1 MKDMFNRI
9 NLKHKIILLFTLMF
23 ALFLIVCIRNN
34 AYADDVNPNVF
45 DKGTG
50 TERNPYIIETK
61 QQLDAVRNDLSA
73 CYKLNKDLVFTEA
86 DYAEGGD
93 FYNDSKGWEP
103 IGTVDEPFKGNLDGN
118 GHIIKNIGINRSSEK
133 FNGLFGYSEGNITY
147 LGAESFHIEGRDNLG
162 CIAGMN
168 TGNISECYVTGKM
181 SILFLSIKSIFD
193 GSSGGI
199 VGVNDGTIVNCYNDA
214 DINEVITKASED
226 ANSNNIIGGVSGLN
240 RGSINNCYNNAY
252 IKGHAET
259 GGISGFV
266 CSAGTV
272 QKCYNTGNIKTY
284 SEGSGGIVGAITN
297 GNIKNCY
304 NTGEVS
310 DFSYGELSSKHGG
323 IGGIAGYMTED
334 AVIDSCY
341 NTGNIKNVYQSYP
354 NVNAAGG
361 IVGTITDGNIKNCY
375 NTGKIGG
382 TDFTGGIAGY
392 NGGYITACYNIGMI
406 EGKESY
412 YGEITGLCWKS
423 TTDCYF
429 LDRGIYGHGGIQ
441 NIKAATPC
449 SIVELKSLT
458 TYSGFDFINVWE
470 FNPENEYWLPT
481 LKGMTNYA
489 VVPEEN
495 SVEFAGGY
503 GTVSE
508 PYIIESKEQLDN
520 IRRYPKAS
528 YRLDCDIVFDEY
540 DFSEEGMFYNEG
552 EGWMPIGDDNIPFS
566 GIFDGNGHIIR
577 NIWVNRPGEQN
588 VGLFGCVT
596 GGIQKLGMVDSMIVG
611 SYSVGGIV
619 GRYNGS
625 YKEKRIS
632 NCYNTGDVRATYKKA
647 GGIVGSIL
655 SSYDLNMN
663 CYNSGNI
670 YAQSSDAGG
679 IVGYVSVVG
688 RDPSIW
694 KLSNCYN
701 VGMITGDGS
710 NVDDIVG
717 YCEVDI
723 VENCYYL
730 KEKINGVGVGK
741 YSSIPCTTKEIK
753 DKNTFLGFDF
763 DNVWTIDPSA
773 EYCLPVLKSV
783 PNYATVELENIDD
796 FERGFGTV
804 QKPYIIKT
812 KEHLN
817 NVRKYLNAYYR
828 LDADVVFEDGDFQKN
843 GIFYNNGNG
852 WEPIGNEN
860 EAFSGTL
867 DGNGHVIKNIK
878 ANREN
883 ENYAGVFGISTGKIK
898 NVDTVNLSIKGKKY
912 TGGITGENNGQIEK
926 CSVTGNIYSAQNA
939 GGVAGV
945 NKGSIENS
953 YNGAKIN
960 AEKNAG
966 GITGQNNGQIEKCS
980 VTGNIYSVQN
990 AGGVAG
996 INTGSIENSYNGAKI
1011 SAEKLAGG
1019 IAGQSSGTINCVY
1032 NICKVSSKDINGS
1045 IVGENLAEGALKACY
1060 YLDQRIAGVGKG
1072 IDDTTKFS
1080 YNNMLDKGIYSGFDF
1095 DEVWNFETES
1105 NYKLPVLRG
1114 VSNHAEMPGNSLEF
1128 SAGRGTAESPY
1139 IIKTKEELNN
1149 VRNHMDAHYKL
1160 IADIAFDEKDFEKG
1174 GLFYNEGKGWLP
1186 IGDEDNLFTGYF
1198 DGNNHM
1204 ISGLVCRRPKENNI
1218 GLFGVSGGTIKY
1230 LGMDECQITG
1240 AGNSGT
1246 IVGKNTKDGL
1256 VLDCFNRGDIVSTF
1270 GNDIGG
1276 IAGQNNGI
1284 LRNCYNSGNLN
1295 SLGGAGGIACRNY
1308 GLIELS
1314 YNTGNITAP
1323 ASAVTGAGGV
1333 AASNSGEIRR
1343 CYNTGQILMFF
1354 EKGGTA
1360 VAGGITGYNY
1370 GTVRISYNTGTIS
1383 CVQVVQT
1390 SYDFVNFGGISG
1402 SLNGTIQDC
1411 YNIGQIVTTTS
1422 GLGTCV
1428 GGITSMA
1435 VNDAEITRVYNAG
1448 KVITVTENVGFKG
1461 AIVGGIGDSV
1471 SNSLKYCYYRSLGIS
1486 GVGYGTDSTYGKYLY
1501 DMKKQRTYSTFD
1513 FNSVWS
1519 ISSTEKY
1526 NLPVL
1531 RYLPN
1536 EELQYSNE
1544 LDLIKRPAAP
1554 KLKEVTAN
1562 TIEIK
1567 AVKGQM
1573 YTCVRGKN
1581 VPDYSSDIWR
1591 KADSESMK
1599 FTGLSDGSA
1608 YRIYTYIPAGSS
1620 ERSNISSPL
1629 DVQTV
1634 QYGKFTGTGKIT
1646 FGDVLY
1652 LRRALAEWDGYK
1664 VNPYAADV
1672 NDDGKVSEADAII
1685 LERYFAGWRGYE
1697 ELPYPVR

>member
-1 MKDMFNRI
+1 M
-9 NLKHKIILLFTLMF
+9 
-23 ALFLIVCIRNN
+23 
-34 AYADDVNPNVF
+34 
-45 DKGTG
+45 
-50 TERNPYIIETK
+50 
-61 QQLDAVRNDLSA
+61 
-73 CYKLNKDLVFTEA
+73 
-86 DYAEGGD
+86 
-93 FYNDSKGWEP
+93 
-103 IGTVDEPFKGNLDGN
+103 
-118 GHIIKNIGINRSSEK
+118 
-133 FNGLFGYSEGNITY
+133 
-147 LGAESFHIEGRDNLG
+147 
-162 CIAGMN
+162 
-168 TGNISECYVTGKM
+168 
-181 SILFLSIKSIFD
+181 
-193 GSSGGI
+193 
-199 VGVNDGTIVNCYNDA
+199 
-214 DINEVITKASED
+214 
-226 ANSNNIIGGVSGLN
+226 
-240 RGSINNCYNNAY
+240 
-252 IKGHAET
+252 
-259 GGISGFV
+259 
-266 CSAGTV
+266 
-272 QKCYNTGNIKTY
+272 
-284 SEGSGGIVGAITN
+284 
-297 GNIKNCY
+297 
-304 NTGEVS
+304 
-310 DFSYGELSSKHGG
+310 
-323 IGGIAGYMTED
+323 
-334 AVIDSCY
+334 
-341 NTGNIKNVYQSYP
+341 
-354 NVNAAGG
+354 
-361 IVGTITDGNIKNCY
+361 
-375 NTGKIGG
+375 
-382 TDFTGGIAGY
+382 
-392 NGGYITACYNIGMI
+392 
-406 EGKESY
+406 
-412 YGEITGLCWKS
+412 
-423 TTDCYF
+423 
-429 LDRGIYGHGGIQ
+429 
-441 NIKAATPC
+441 
-449 SIVELKSLT
+449 
-458 TYSGFDFINVWE
+458 
-470 FNPENEYWLPT
+470 
-481 LKGMTNYA
+481 
-489 VVPEEN
+489 
-495 SVEFAGGY
+495 
-503 GTVSE
+503 
-508 PYIIESKEQLDN
+508 
-520 IRRYPKAS
+520 
-528 YRLDCDIVFDEY
+528 
-540 DFSEEGMFYNEG
+540 
-552 EGWMPIGDDNIPFS
+552 
-566 GIFDGNGHIIR
+566 
-577 NIWVNRPGEQN
+577 
-588 VGLFGCVT
+588 
-596 GGIQKLGMVDSMIVG
+596 
-611 SYSVGGIV
+611 
-619 GRYNGS
+619 
-625 YKEKRIS
+625 
-632 NCYNTGDVRATYKKA
+632 
-647 GGIVGSIL
+647 
-655 SSYDLNMN
+655 
-663 CYNSGNI
+663 
-670 YAQSSDAGG
+670 
-679 IVGYVSVVG
+679 
-688 RDPSIW
+688 
-694 KLSNCYN
+694 
-701 VGMITGDGS
+701 
-710 NVDDIVG
+710 
-717 YCEVDI
+717 
-723 VENCYYL
+723 
-730 KEKINGVGVGK
+730 
-741 YSSIPCTTKEIK
+741 
-753 DKNTFLGFDF
+753 
-763 DNVWTIDPSA
+763 
-773 EYCLPVLKSV
+773 
-783 PNYATVELENIDD
+783 
-796 FERGFGTV
+796 
-804 QKPYIIKT
+804 
-812 KEHLN
+812 
-817 NVRKYLNAYYR
+817 
-828 LDADVVFEDGDFQKN
+828 
-843 GIFYNNGNG
+843 
-852 WEPIGNEN
+852 
-860 EAFSGTL
+860 
-867 DGNGHVIKNIK
+867 
-878 ANREN
+878 
-883 ENYAGVFGISTGKIK
+883 
-898 NVDTVNLSIKGKKY
+898 
-912 TGGITGENNGQIEK
+912 
-926 CSVTGNIYSAQNA
+926 
-939 GGVAGV
+939 
-945 NKGSIENS
+945 
-953 YNGAKIN
+953 
-960 AEKNAG
+960 
-966 GITGQNNGQIEKCS
+966 
-980 VTGNIYSVQN
+980 
-990 AGGVAG
+990 
-996 INTGSIENSYNGAKI
+996 
-1011 SAEKLAGG
+1011 
-1019 IAGQSSGTINCVY
+1019 
-1032 NICKVSSKDINGS
+1032 
-1045 IVGENLAEGALKACY
+1045 GENLAEGALKACY

-1128 SAGRGTAESPY
+1128 SAGMGTVESPY

-1204 ISGLVCRRPKENNI
+1204 ISGLVCRCPKENNI

-1256 VLDCFNRGDIVSTF
+1256 VLDCFNRGDIVSTS

-1314 YNTGNITAP
+1314 YNTGNITAS

-1333 AASNSGEIRR
+1333 AASNLGEIRR